1 MNMDE
6 FDMTDSERLVQRFLD
21 QDLSAEERVR
31 FISRLGRDEALRR
44 RTIDLEQLLLDVTK
58 LPRPAVPD
66 GFVAGVMAQTASPQ
80 STPAVQQDWLRRL
93 SHALWSPRDLRWNLA
108 SAAFACLVLLVLGT
122 VVVSRGT
129 SRSGQPAATASVA
142 PTPTAAPGTSPT
154 ILVRLVVLQ
163 PSAKTVQV
171 AGDFNGWNP
180 ASTSL
185 ERISDG
191 AWAVTIPLKAGRYE
205 YMFVVDGK
213 QWIADP
219 FAAEQSDDGFGSRNA
234 VLDVR
239 PAGAQS

>member
-1 MNMDE
+1 MNMNE
-6 FDMTDSERLVQRFLD
+6 FDMTDSEQLVQRFLD

-80 STPAVQQDWLRRL
+80 PAPAAQQDWWRRL
-93 SHALWSPRDLRWNLA
+93 GRTLWAPRDLRWNLA
-108 SAAFACLVLLVLGT
+108 SAAFACLVLLVLGA

-129 SRSGQPAATASVA
+129 SPSGQPPTASVA
-142 PTPTAAPGTSPT
+142 TAPTGAPGTSPT

-180 ASTSL
+180 ATTSL

-219 FAAEQSDDGFGSRNA
+219 FAAEQSDDGFGSHNA